1 MIKHLR
7 YIAGTAAG
15 LLLLASCRKA
25 EIPFYET
32 DNDVYF
38 SVVRDFV
45 TYDTTIVTFAYT
57 PSTRDTTMVLR
68 VATLG
73 KPVGR
78 ERNVRYRV
86 IDTSA
91 NAATLHTHF
100 DLPANLVVPPDSV
113 NCYLPVVMHK
123 TPDMAK
129 RTFTITLQLEPN
141 DDFHTRLQ
149 VLVKDKT
156 NNRFTSLVRHV
167 IVVDNR
173 LNKPDRGW
181 YDDFYGPFST
191 KKMLLMSSLLELS
204 VQELY
209 SKIAKADPGAT
220 NFYAN
225 YLKTYLKDME
235 AAGTPVLEDG
245 GTPMK
250 MGKYM
255 Q

>member
-7 YIAGTAAG
+7 YITGTAAG

-25 EIPFYET
+25 EIPFYQT
-32 DNDVYF
+32 DDDVYF

-57 PSTRDTTMVLR
+57 PSTTDTTMVLR

-73 KPVGR
+73 KPVNR

-86 IDTSA
+86 IDTSSS
-91 NAATLHTHF
+91 AATLHTHF
-100 DLPANLVVPPDSV
+100 DLPDKLVVPADSV

-129 RTFTITLQLEPN
+129 RTFSITLQLEPN

-149 VLVKDKT
+149 MLVKDKT

-167 IVVDNR
+167 IIVDNK
-173 LNKPDRGW
+173 LNKPAKGW
-181 YDDFYGPFST
+181 YDDFYGPFTT
-191 KKMLLMSSLLELS
+191 KKMLLMSTLLELS

-209 SKIAKADPGAT
+209 TKISNADPGAT

-235 AAGTPVLEDG
+235 AAGTPVLEDD